1 MKRTILLLLT
11 FFTISNLICDKA
23 FAVAKNT
30 IKSAEKINKT
40 QSTSAKNFYK
50 SYEKYVVSVETECE
64 LTSYGIQVMNGGYV
78 LVPAETVD
86 GTKDIKIKT
95 RTGGR
100 FNAKLIG
107 IDYYHNLALLRV
119 PAFYGRRTEYLTLK
133 EANIPEKNEKLIIL
147 PEKMN
152 NNDLKFVKV
161 IETGKR
167 IKIDKEE
174 SYFGLIETDGSLK
187 YENSGAPVLNQK
199 GEMVGM
205 AMSFEKKNKDYTG
218 KIYVMPVNTMIKAM
232 NELKLY
238 GRKRE
243 PYSGIKKIVPL
254 KRKFMV
260 EKLQLPNEYC
270 YVIEKIKN
278 NSPASNA
285 GFRKGIGLLKTG
297 YTYGLQG
304 DIIVTIDNLVFET
317 ADELFYYINSKF
329 TGDIITFGLFRS
341 GMKNI
346 VKLPLKLGEKYE

>member
-64 LTSYGIQVMNGGYV
+64 LTSYGILVMNGGYV

-86 GTKDIKIKT
+86 GTKEIKIKT

-119 PAFYGRRTEYLTLK
+119 PAFYGKKTEYMTLK
-133 EANIPEKNEKLIIL
+133 EGIFPAKNDKLLIL
-147 PEKMN
+147 SEKMN
-152 NNDLKFVKV
+152 NNDMKFVNI
-161 IETGKR
+161 IESNRR
-167 IKIDKEE
+167 IKIDEEE
-174 SYFGLIETDGSLK
+174 SYFGLIEAEGSLK
-187 YENSGAPVLNQK
+187 YENSGVPVVNQK
-199 GEMVGM
+199 GEIVGM
-205 AMSFEKKNKDYTG
+205 AMSFEKKSKDYSG
-218 KIYVMPVNTMIKAM
+218 KVYVMPVNTMIKSM

-243 PYSGIKKIVPL
+243 PYSGIKKVVPL

-260 EKLQLPNEYC
+260 EKLQLPHEHC

-285 GFRKGIGLLKTG
+285 GIRKGIGLLKTG
-297 YTYGLQG
+297 YAYSLQG
-304 DIIVTIDNLVFET
+304 DIIVMIDNLVFET
-317 ADELFYYINSKF
+317 TDELFYYINSKF
-329 TGDIITFGLFRS
+329 TGDTITFGLIRS
-341 GMKNI
+341 GITNI
-346 VKLPLKLGEKYE
+346 VELPLKLGEKYE